1 MAFKQLDFEGE
12 AVDLEGALA
21 ASTITTATANDH
33 QSNLSGMVKKNF
45 CFCFLK
51 ECYMSMNL

>member
-1 MAFKQLDFEGE
+1 MALKQLDFEGE

-33 QSNLSGMVKKNF
+33 QGNLLSMIKLF
-45 CFCFLK
+45 FLN
-51 ECYMSMNL
+51 ELI